1 MENVNAKI
9 KLKNTIMII
18 LITSIDNS
26 IINMISTVIFITI
39 IITIII
45 QFLLHPLIIIISI
58 KKIPIII
65 KKSHLLSECELP
77 NPLSACTE
85 SIFSPFLPLSTLMFL
100 LQLPPGECGR
110 LLRSSLPPPG
120 THLCSCQLAFVRG
133 DDKNMFGHSPD
144 QHLVWSHHCHWAEF
158 WLTSWL
164 ESRWIIIKDVFSS
177 FRVFTLTQ
185 HNPTQP
191 NSPCD
196 PDIMTKRNHY
206 LICLIDD
213 DSVMTM
219 TMKALEVI

>member
-1 MENVNAKI
+1 
-9 KLKNTIMII
+9 
-18 LITSIDNS
+18 
-26 IINMISTVIFITI
+26 
-39 IITIII
+39 
-45 QFLLHPLIIIISI
+45 
-58 KKIPIII
+58 
-65 KKSHLLSECELP
+65 
-77 NPLSACTE
+77 
-85 SIFSPFLPLSTLMFL
+85 MFL

-164 ESRWIIIKDVFSS
+164 ESRWIMIKDVFSS

-185 HNPTQP
+185 PNPTQP

-219 TMKALEVI
+219 TMKALEVTQIFLADRRANKRRCSKFKVLTDLKRMKRPTSTTSSVRESLPPPLAAKDTCAECRKVKPTIKPTTIAWYDCPHNLFILIATLSNIRI